1 MAVRKPIVI
10 LNDNHLSE
18 LQAGDGL
25 MSYLDPGTTTLSQLI
40 QAMLDAGV
48 IAAEVPSL
56 PVNISAP
63 VVTGASFVGDTA
75 TTTNGVWSGG
85 TIIEYEYLWQENDGS
100 WENVL
105 GETSNTFA
113 NIPLGQFRSAV
124 RARNAVGWSD
134 WEYSVPFVVSE
145 APTGISYVQAA
156 GQALQGSSANE
167 GTTAQLTGVTAG
179 NSLIL
184 VIYANSDP
192 TSADLLTSLSAPAG
206 SSWEVVSRRR
216 MVRDGWAPPDYPH
229 EVIILRA
236 LGVSAGT
243 HVFNMTFPIS
253 TTYTTA
259 LIEVTGTPVLD
270 AVGYE
275 VRENYVYDP
284 YALNVSTSTAA
295 TAGDRFVIG
304 GAFITN
310 DYGSA
315 GNITNATGFTTIGAL
330 RTADYHT
337 TLIQRRDLTLA
348 SAQTVSWNADKT
360 TTGNRGGISFVAV
373 FK

>member
-1 MAVRKPIVI
+1 MPV
-10 LNDNHLSE
+10 LNDSADLYMGAEPVLRVRHR
-18 LQAGDGL
+18 
-25 MSYLDPGTTTLSQLI
+25 GTLVWERPTVPVSTSPPVVSG
-40 QAMLDAGV
+40 AVYVDD
-48 IAAEVPSL
+48 IAA
-56 PVNISAP
+56 
-63 VVTGASFVGDTA
+63 
-75 TTTNGVWSGG
+75 TTNGTWTGSP
-85 TIIEYEYLWQENDGS
+85 TSYEYKWQVDDGGWTDVPGEN
-100 WENVL
+100 
-105 GETSNTFA
+105 SNTFEVA
-113 NIPLGQFRSAV
+113 EAGEYRSAV
-124 RARNAVGWSD
+124 RAQNVAGWSD
-134 WEYSVPFVVSE
+134 WEYSAPFVVSE

-184 VIYANSDP
+184 VIYANCDP
-192 TSADLLTSLSAPAG
+192 TTADLLTSLSAPAG

-315 GNITNATGFTTIGAL
+315 GNITSATGFTTIGAL

-348 SAQTVSWNADKT
+348 SAQTVSWNANKT
-360 TTGNRGGISFVAV
+360 TSGNRGGISFVAV